1 MYRVSLAFYGSFPLM
16 KSHELKKKMETDGLS
31 LGYSL
36 RFFCGFK
43 TALFGA
49 KEVGVK
55 GQRSWC

>member
-1 MYRVSLAFYGSFPLM
+1 MPCFLGVLREFFPNEVSRV
-16 KSHELKKKMETDGLS
+16 KKKMETDGLS
-31 LGYSL
+31 MGYSL

>member
-1 MYRVSLAFYGSFPLM
+1 M

-31 LGYSL
+31 LGCSL
-36 RFFCGFK
+36 TFFCGFK
-43 TALFGA
+43 TALFVA

>member
-1 MYRVSLAFYGSFPLM
+1 MFPWRFTGVSPNEVSRV
-16 KSHELKKKMETDGLS
+16 KKKMETDGLS

-36 RFFCGFK
+36 RFFYGFK